1 MAKQKFEIT
10 TFQSGIIANPSE
22 TDIPHDAASF
32 SLNVNPVTEDGTLR
46 GINDDTVLTKTK
58 GWQNLAKQIE
68 RITIKKIASSD
79 SNISGSFSSIADSD
93 GIAEITWSGSHGLE
107 TGDYIMFTGS
117 GGTDSDYYD
126 NENSDGEAQPQQ
138 VEKVDATKFRLI
150 DAAAFASGKITGGT
164 LKIVSNA
171 THFDYSSQFLEIKTI
186 SDAMYIWFDQGS
198 GGDVDPNLN
207 TYDEGLGDEG
217 QGTNFDDYDDTRRI
231 EVSIANSATKAT
243 IAEAIADAIN
253 TTGTIKATHTSG
265 DVLTLESTENGE
277 VELMM
282 ITPSGGGSF
291 GIDDSVITKTISTP
305 GEGTPFNANDFCV
318 VNETDDIFTIIG
330 VDYSENEILKWED
343 IYKAESNDDER
354 SGTLISLATSALND
368 GVSAFSKRDKA
379 VHIGLGD
386 TQTSYTKWVGR
397 IDNTQFDNV
406 YNDWYVEN
414 DKLDPMS
421 EGLSPVNFDHIST
434 YPSWGTSTAGGV
446 TTAFA
451 ENQTHHAAIGSITN
465 TSGGQEG
472 ENLNS
477 LFHHTSGE
485 VRIINDANYNR
496 YGKVTGPPK
505 IGWVFAISDTNDT
518 GDGALLAAK
527 RWAFDDDCSLA
538 TNDLFMVVD
547 PDTAGGAGGS
557 AAQVEYIGNVSGSP
571 FGYGF
576 NEGGRYVYKISM
588 NPEVDADMFDENS
601 TTVANARYRK
611 YDIIE
616 HIDESGISSMTPCRT
631 PITSGNSVEKSDY
644 LVYGDGTVDKNH
656 IADQRCRPLYG
667 MWWVSTMA
675 GRLYRVNLM
684 DIDSKHNLDEYKG
697 PKSDC
702 EMTFDYGNIARCQD
716 TTDTGVFKHWY
727 GGIYGAPKA
736 AAYIS
741 GDGTRTEE
749 TMEGVI
755 ANDFTSGVTWS
766 RTPVNSRIVAIIET
780 FNNHTSSADFTKTGV
795 ISQVSNNDRYAF
807 DDDSDKAGLGANNYG
822 DDTDNANK
830 DNSDYA
836 ADFMDHHH
844 ACLNASS
851 TKEGF
856 TASNLIDVK
865 VPWHGLDTGNVVT
878 FYKGDS
884 SGNDL
889 GHDDNNGNS
898 VINRIIG
905 SHQFRCTG
913 TYNSGDGEKATYHS
927 SKVWVL
933 YQNKDGAYYS
943 GWDLMLYNWY
953 PTTVST
959 SSSALAYDRT
969 PPYDE
974 VDIGTRTGNFQGS
987 DSFWLHNLNGNQQ
1000 SGAIVCQKSS
1010 QAFARTGFWSQDGDY
1025 AGNTTGNDPYC
1036 WRYQRRDGSVI
1047 CANMNREALTQGSFG
1062 KLLGWDGSAS
1072 TNNPRKVKPL
1082 EHTLHHLLDPIEMPQ
1097 SKHDTFLDASSTTS
1111 PDYTDTKFDGAHLRS
1126 GGNKHQVG
1134 FLARV
1139 SGRMAI
1145 DGYACYYRNHEHH
1158 SHMDQHYGAFKTYND
1173 ELVQFTVT
1181 DTGSSYNDTRTYNG
1195 SYHDHEGDNYIST
1208 NQTSHYSDGG
1218 KFKQRAFYDGS
1229 SLKYI
1234 RGTTASA
1241 LLDTPGTKYSSY
1253 SGTFLVP
1260 NTVSLGNTATSSES
1274 ARQGQIGD
1282 YLYIDRKWLSGEP
1295 NVGSAGGTSATA
1307 RSLANPDKNELVFS
1321 NKKGA
1326 YCWENHGGTT
1336 TAYMLMEGNQRPYY
1350 SGSPSQKIRGYS
1362 GGFHG
1367 NTSGHTVSGAPGGS
1381 GSGHFGPSRSSVI
1394 AASIFYSKNDTST
1407 LAKYHTSW
1415 APWIWDLNRWNM
1427 SCEIMHK
1434 NVCQMKSINETFGKL
1449 VKVRSAHLLS
1459 NRYFTSLA
1467 NGDTSL
1473 SLTNGDSA
1481 KQGKNNLLFINGSK
1495 VGATDYASV
1504 LSLSSH
1510 NTDNSTSLDA
1520 YYNDNLRSTTSYDDT
1535 LVAKEIPDAAK
1546 IVSTFWSGHWSLD
1559 ENGGSTETAKMF
1571 YTGQKDGKTFM
1582 APPAAPHTIDLENN
1596 STLAHFEDVAN
1607 ISNYTNF
1614 PSIIEVMSQNAGTK
1628 KTFLNGQNIKYKLSL
1643 LYDGFQDGPL
1653 SPFFADFDCTQ
1664 DSETLTLEVKINL
1677 DGNMSK
1683 RVTHLVL
1690 WRKNTDNELYRMV
1703 KQIKL
1708 TLDNW
1713 NFNNSLNTWVHR
1725 FTDSGS
1731 FASYSAITGID
1742 EDVTDFSLNY
1752 GLSANINDQLFV
1764 AKGFHPEIEDA
1775 SKYIFRSK
1783 PGNWSQFDY
1792 SKDYLVLDTKPT
1804 ALASYNGKIYAFDRK
1819 NTYRINPEQMYVE
1832 DTFEGVGCLGPDAF
1846 VVTEFGMC
1854 FADRNNIYIHDGA
1867 KPVPI
1872 GTPILNVSTYDGA
1885 NIGWKKAVVKSE
1897 DVYNTP
1903 PSVFYDG
1910 RTHSFVAFL
1919 LGSCDQNCAAYVS
1932 RAWAYNIGRGRWD
1945 YWEAP
1950 QTQKVAQG
1958 KDGDILIAGQPS
1970 AADATLLYNYKDSST
1985 LRDYR
1990 WLSKQMSIT
1999 KSIDKKRFHRIKLSG
2014 NPILSTISSPGN
2026 WKDDIV
2032 VYVDGK
2038 IQDLSIINKSYTQ
2051 SSTNVYTL
2059 GDHSTGTNIIGYA
2072 GINAG
2077 SVMGDIP
2084 AVGSYIK
2091 VQDEI
2096 MKITAIDTIAK
2107 QMTVDRAQLGTTAQT
2122 HNQAD
2127 APGSSGTEGYEG
2139 HSLFII
2145 SPTIKLPS
2153 KCKGKNIQVMLR
2165 NQKSFIDSFGIEFI
2179 SKNTK

>member
-10 TFQSGIIANPSE
+10 SFQSGIVGNPSE
-22 TDIPHDAASF
+22 TDIPQDAAAF

-46 GINDDTVLTKTK
+46 GINNDTVLTKTK
-58 GWQNLAKQIE
+58 GWKELAKQVE
-68 RITIKKIASSD
+68 TISVNKIASSD
-79 SNISGSFSSIADSD
+79 NNISGSVSSVADSD
-93 GIAEITWSGSHGLE
+93 GVAKITWSTTHNLV
-107 TGDYIMFTGS
+107 TGDYIIFAGS
-117 GGTDSDYYD
+117 GGTVPDYYD
-126 NENSDGEAQPQQ
+126 NEDSDGNAQPQQ
-138 VEKVDATKFRLI
+138 VEVVDGTNFKLP
-150 DAAAFASGKITGGT
+150 DAAPFASGKIGTGGT

-171 THFDYSSQFLEIKTI
+171 THFDYSSQFIEIKTN

-207 TYDEGLGDEG
+207 TYDEALQEEG
-217 QGTNFDDYDDTRRI
+217 QGTNFDEYDNSRRV

-243 IAEAIADAIN
+243 IASAIASAIG
-253 TTGTIKATHTSG
+253 TTGTIKATYSSG
-265 DVLTLESTENGE
+265 DTFTLESTENGE
-277 VELMM
+277 VELMI
-282 ITPSGGGSF
+282 ITPSGDGGF
-291 GIDDSVITKTISTP
+291 GINDSVISKTITTE
-305 GEGTPFNANDFCV
+305 GQGTPFNANNFCV
-318 VNETDDIFTIIG
+318 INETDDIFTIIG
-330 VDYSENEILKWED
+330 VDYSENEIIKWED
-343 IYKAESNDDER
+343 IYKGDSINDDR
-354 SGTLISLATSALND
+354 SGTLISLGTNALND
-368 GVSAFSKRDKA
+368 SMSTFSKRDKA

-386 TQTSYTKWVGR
+386 TQTSHTKWVGR

-414 DKLDPMS
+414 DKLDAMS
-421 EGLSPVNFDHIST
+421 EGLSPVNFDHIAT
-434 YPSWGTSTAGGV
+434 YPSWGTSAGAGS
-446 TTAFA
+446 TIAFA
-451 ENQTHHAAIGSITN
+451 ENQTHHATIAAIDD
-465 TSGGQEG
+465 TSGVHST
-472 ENLNS
+472 LNK
-477 LFHHTSGE
+477 LFHNAAGHVYIHG
-485 VRIINDANYNR
+485 DPNYNR
-496 YGKVTGPPK
+496 YAKTANSAPK
-505 IGWVFAISDTNDT
+505 IGWVFAIPSTADT
-518 GDGALLAAK
+518 GDGALLKAK
-527 RWAFDDDCSLA
+527 NWAYDHNIALEA
-538 TNDLFMVVD
+538 NDLFMVVD
-547 PDTAGGAGGS
+547 PGTDAS
-557 AAQVEYIGNVSGSP
+557 SLDAQVEYIGNITGSP

-576 NEGGRYVYKISM
+576 NEGGRYIYKISM
-588 NPEVDADMFDENS
+588 SSDTDANIIGTDE
-601 TTVANARYRK
+601 TKATARYRK

-631 PITSGNSVEKSDY
+631 PITSGNSVGKSEY
-644 LVYGDGTVDKNH
+644 LVYGDGTIDKNH

-684 DIDSKHNLDEYKG
+684 DIDSKHHSDEYKG
-697 PKSDC
+697 PKADC
-702 EMTFDYGNIARCQD
+702 EMYFDYGNIARCQS
-716 TTDTGVFKHWY
+716 TEDTGVFKHWY
-727 GGIYGAPKA
+727 GGIYGANKSA
-736 AAYIS
+736 TYKD
-741 GDGTRTEE
+741 GDGANTEE
-749 TMEGVI
+749 GMEAVI

-780 FNNHTSSADFTKTGV
+780 FNNNTEYSATRGV
-795 ISQVSNNDRYAF
+795 ISQVSDNDRYVF
-807 DDDSDKAGLGANNYG
+807 DDDSDNAGLGANNYG
-822 DDTDNANK
+822 DDNEGG
-830 DNSDYA
+830 
-836 ADFMDHHH
+836 FMDHHH
-844 ACLNASS
+844 ACLNGESN
-851 TKEGF
+851 KELF
-856 TASNLIDVK
+856 TSSNLIDVE
-865 VPWHGLDTGNVVT
+865 VPWHGLDTGNVIT

-884 SGNDL
+884 SGSDL
-889 GHDDNNGNS
+889 GHVDNDGNS
-898 VINRIIG
+898 IINRVIG

-913 TYNSGDGEKATYHS
+913 TYNSGDGAKATYHS

-953 PTTVST
+953 PTTVD
-959 SSSALAYDRT
+959 SSSTALVYDRT

-974 VDIGTRTGNFQGS
+974 VDIGERTGGFQGS
-987 DSFWLHNLNGNQQ
+987 DPFWLSDLSNNQQ
-1000 SGAIVCQKSS
+1000 EGAIVCQKSS
-1010 QAFARTGFWSQDGDY
+1010 QAFGRTGFLSQDGDY
-1025 AGNTTGNDPYC
+1025 AGDTTGNDPYI

-1047 CANMNREALTQGSFG
+1047 TKNMNRNNLVNASFG

-1072 TNNPRKVKPL
+1072 TNNPRKVKPI
-1082 EHTLHHLLDPIEMPQ
+1082 EHTLHHLLEPVEIPETA
-1097 SKHDTFLDASSTTS
+1097 HATFTDASSSTA
-1111 PDYTDTKFDGAHLRS
+1111 PDYRDTKFDGAHLRS

-1145 DGYACYYRNHEHH
+1145 DGYACYFRRHEHH
-1158 SHMDQHYGAFKTYND
+1158 QHMDQHYGAFKTYND
-1173 ELVQFTVT
+1173 ELVQFTIT
-1181 DTGSSYNDTRTYNG
+1181 DTGSAYNDTRTYNA
-1195 SYHDHEGDNYIST
+1195 SYHDHEGTDYVST

-1218 KFKQRAFYDGS
+1218 KFKQRVYYDGS
-1229 SLKYI
+1229 TVKYI
-1234 RGTTASA
+1234 RGSTGSA
-1241 LLDTPGTKYSSY
+1241 LYDTPGSKYSSY

-1260 NTVSLGNTATSSES
+1260 NQVILGNSGTSGET

-1295 NVGSAGGTSATA
+1295 NVGSAGGTEATA
-1307 RSLANPDKNELVFS
+1307 RSLANPDKNELVYS

-1326 YCWENHGGTT
+1326 YCWENFGGETEV
-1336 TAYMLMEGNQRPYY
+1336 YMLIEGNQRPYY
-1350 SGSPSQKIRGYS
+1350 SAQPSQKIRGYGGNYQNNGNAHSETEAPAAS
-1362 GGFHG
+1362 G
-1367 NTSGHTVSGAPGGS
+1367 NGHY
-1381 GSGHFGPSRSSVI
+1381 GPSRSSTII
-1394 AASIFYSKNDTST
+1394 ASAFYSKNDTT
-1407 LAKYHTSW
+1407 NRAKYHSSW
-1415 APWIWDLNRWNM
+1415 APLIWDLNRWNV
-1427 SCEIMHK
+1427 SCEIMHR

-1449 VKVRSAHLLS
+1449 VKVRSAHVIT
-1459 NRYFTSLA
+1459 NKFFTSLA
-1467 NGDTSL
+1467 EGDA
-1473 SLTNGDSA
+1473 SLTLSTGDDA
-1481 KQGKNNLLFINGSK
+1481 KEGKNNLLFINGSK
-1495 VGATDYASV
+1495 VGATDYSAV

-1510 NTDNSTSLDA
+1510 NTHSYSSLDS
-1520 YYNDNLRSTTSYDDT
+1520 YYNDNIREVNSYDDT
-1535 LVAKEIPDAAK
+1535 LIAKEISDAPK
-1546 IVSTFWSGHWSLD
+1546 VVSTFWSGHWNYD
-1559 ENGGSTETAKMF
+1559 EDGSGTEDTRMF

-1582 APPAAPHTIDLENN
+1582 APPAAPHTIDLEDSATN
-1596 STLAHFEDVAN
+1596 AHFEDVATVGD
-1607 ISNYTNF
+1607 YTNF
-1614 PSIIEVMSQNAGTK
+1614 PSIIEVIAENTGTK

-1664 DSETLTLEVKINL
+1664 DSESLTLEIKVNL

-1683 RVTHLVL
+1683 RVTHMIV

-1703 KQIKL
+1703 KQVKL

-1713 NFNNSLNTWVHR
+1713 NFSSALGTWVHR

-1731 FASYSAITGID
+1731 FASYSATTGID

-1910 RTHSFVAFL
+1910 RTHSFVTFL

-1970 AADATLLYNYKDSST
+1970 PTDSTLLYNYKDSDE
-1985 LRDYR
+1985 LRDFR

-2051 SSTNVYTL
+2051 SSTNVYTS
-2059 GDHSTGTNIIGYA
+2059 GNHSAGTDTITYA
-2072 GINAG
+2072 GINE
-2077 SVMGDIP
+2077 STVMGNVP
-2084 AVGSYIK
+2084 TAGSYIK

-2096 MKITAIDTIAK
+2096 MKITSINTTSREMK
-2107 QMTVDRAQLGTTAQT
+2107 VNRAQLGTTAQT
-2122 HNQAD
+2122 HNHAD
-2127 APGSSGTEGYEG
+2127 APGDGSEGYEG

-2165 NQKSFIDSFGIEFI
+2165 NQKSFVDSFGIEFI